1 MEWGLAQAVESKH
14 YARKTSSQIALSD
27 AHCRQNNSKETPA
40 FEVHSSPQHCFCIAE
55 KRILIFS
62 FPAVCT
68 TATKVQVLPLSI
80 TSILVPL
87 QELMKQHVAY
97 LLLHILPTAMLF
109 QVKILPDTDSAPQE
123 KASFGHSSIQ
133 PVIPSRPP
141 IRSRAI
147 LARLH
152 SAYPICPTMTRCY
165 DLYHWNV
172 LLSTFKSLL

>member
-1 MEWGLAQAVESKH
+1 MPEKQAAKSLCQMHTAGKITQKKPQLL
-14 YARKTSSQIALSD
+14 RCT
-27 AHCRQNNSKETPA
+27 AHHNT
-40 FEVHSSPQHCFCIAE
+40 FFCIAE
-55 KRILIFS
+55 KWIFIFS

-87 QELMKQHVAY
+87 QELTKQHVAY
-97 LLLHILPTAMLF
+97 LLLHILPTAILF
-109 QVKILPDTDSAPQE
+109 QVKILPDTDSVPQE

-141 IRSRAI
+141 IKSRAI

-152 SAYPICPTMTRCY
+152 SAYPICPRMTRCY
-165 DLYHWNV
+165 DLYHCNV
-172 LLSTFKSLL
+172 LLGTFKSLL